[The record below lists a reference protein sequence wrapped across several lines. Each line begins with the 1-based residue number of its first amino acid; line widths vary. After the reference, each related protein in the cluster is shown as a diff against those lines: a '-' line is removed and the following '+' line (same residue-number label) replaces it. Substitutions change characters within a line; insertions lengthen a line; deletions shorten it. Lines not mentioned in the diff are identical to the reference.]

1 MQRDAWGIIDKK
13 NNNLK
18 RINKG
23 GDQIGEF
30 VSLIHKANVSTAEP
44 APAKLQTRWWTQNY
58 L

>member
-1 MQRDAWGIIDKK
+1 
-13 NNNLK
+13 LK